1 MQKIMF
7 NDRFLLTQ
15 AVLEGRKRQTR
26 RFVPKEVFSLSWD
39 VEETFESPKIIYTQ
53 DRYGDFWDI
62 RDTSFA
68 QYKKG
73 EIVAIAQRYSDIYR
87 LLYDCETYKR
97 NLPAG
102 MSVADF
108 RKEFEGEKGWN
119 NKMFVKPKYMPQR
132 IEITDVRTQCL
143 QEITDEEC
151 LLEGIEKEERTDG
164 EYNYIFFDSL
174 RELYIRER
182 TPRDA
187 YARLIDALS
196 GKGTW
201 WSNPYVFTYD
211 FDLIK

>member
-1 MQKIMF
+1 MVFVNNMEKAAYTPVPGTLGDVGQRTKKSIVDSSKNIHLM
-7 NDRFLLTQ
+7 T
-15 AVLEGRKRQTR
+15 RK
-26 RFVPKEVFSLSWD
+26 EL
-39 VEETFESPKIIYTQ
+39 
-53 DRYGDFWDI
+53 I

-73 EIVAIAQRYSDIYR
+73 EIVAIAQRYSDMYIG
-87 LLYDCETYKR
+87 LLYDWETYKR

-108 RKEFEGEKGWN
+108 RKEFEGERGWN
-119 NKMFVKPKYMPQR
+119 NKMFVKPKYMPRR

-143 QEITDEEC
+143 QEITDDEC

-164 EYNYIFFDSL
+164 GYNYIFFDAK

-201 WSNPYVFTYD
+201 ESNPYVFAYD
-211 FDLIK
+211 FDLV

>member
-1 MQKIMF
+1 MF
-7 NDRFLLTQ
+7 NDRFLLMQ

-73 EIVAIAQRYSDIYR
+73 EIVAIAQRYSDIYIG
-87 LLYDCETYKR
+87 LLYDWETYKR

-102 MSVADF
+102 MPVADF
-108 RKEFEGEKGWN
+108 RKKFDGENGWN
-119 NKMFVKPKYMPQR
+119 NKMFVKSKYMPRR
-132 IEITDVRTQCL
+132 IKITDVRIQCL
-143 QEITDEEC
+143 QEITDDEC

-164 EYNYIFFDSL
+164 GYNYIFFDAK

-201 WSNPYVFTYD
+201 ESNPYVFAYD
-211 FDLIK
+211 FDLV

>member
-1 MQKIMF
+1 MKKIMF

-15 AVLEGRKRQTR
+15 AVLEERKRQTR
-26 RFVPKEVFSLSWD
+26 RFVPKGVFSWHWD
-39 VEETFESPKIIYTQ
+39 VEETFESPRIIYTQ

-73 EIVAIAQRYSDIYR
+73 EIVAISQRYSDIYIG
-87 LLYDCETYKR
+87 LLYDWETYKR
-97 NLPAG
+97 NLPMG
-102 MSVADF
+102 MSAEDF
-108 RKEFEGEKGWN
+108 RRAFEGEKGWN
-119 NKMFVKPKYMPQR
+119 NKMFVKSKYTPRR
-132 IEITDVRTQCL
+132 IEITDVRTQRL
-143 QEITDEEC
+143 QEITDDEC

-164 EYNYIFFDSL
+164 GYNYIFFDAK

-201 WSNPYVFTYD
+201 ESNPYVFAYD
-211 FDLIK
+211 FDLV